1 MLADGDIIGSAVL
14 CVVRS
19 GVWGWARGAPGQK
32 LVPAV
37 ESKLE
42 ELIDKHTHSS
52 AATGTDPESR
62 QVLLVFKSSLLSH
75 TPVKFI
81 RIKSFKKDD
90 CHFLSHLL
98 LFSPESQEILTFF
111 LWIRNSDFLAILFIF
126 QLNSEFVSQ
135 FCVYLTNLTFFLAI
149 ICLSCKS
156 DFLNSEFVSCNS
168 IFIAIA
174 FLSCS
179 SDFSLNLELVLF
191 LTMFLD
197 FFSEFLS
204 RNSVWIYY
212 SLYLVVL
219 TFFSEFRVCLTI
231 LIYFSCNSA
240 FKSLFWI

>member
-81 RIKSFKKDD
+81 RIKSFKKDN
-90 CHFLSHLL
+90 CHFLSLIYYF
-98 LFSPESQEILTFF
+98 FSAESQEILTFF

-149 ICLSCKS
+149 MFILQIWLFFILSLCL
-156 DFLNSEFVSCNS
+156 
-168 IFIAIA
+168 AIA

-191 LTMFLD
+191 LTIFLD